1 MVIGE
6 NQDTRGRDSRIGAI
20 QILRAFAVILVLIF
34 HAQIFNLNGF
44 IGVDIFFVIS
54 GFVITRKLFL
64 EYENTKTISLKNFYF
79 GRINRLL
86 PPLITVLI
94 FSLILSTLILSPNGP
109 QQNAFKTFIGALLY
123 IPNLILPSVNSD
135 YFNKDVSLNPF
146 LHTWSL
152 GIEEQFYLLFP
163 VLLLLVLTFSRH
175 RSFKRNFSI
184 LIVCVFLLSFFSN
197 FLVPKKFTIPY
208 LAQNAFYS
216 PVTRFWE
223 LLLGVLTLMISSSVI
238 VRKIFSKKLLRH
250 FMLFLSVLSI
260 LLYLVFPLRIATDFR
275 VMAIPVLSTA
285 FLLLFANITS
295 QSDSFQVRNQK
306 TETIFYKILVSTGNA
321 SYSIYLWHWPFVV
334 LFKIA
339 FPQLNGAAFYGVCFS
354 LIPAFLSYKFVEGKF
369 AKWPLKRKVRVFQLG
384 GLYLASGIIFSVLY
398 LGMNAGWGLGWPLT
412 AHFGIRNNC
421 DHPPLKLAS
430 CRISPP
436 SSNGEILVVGDSQ
449 AWAIADGFISAAE
462 PKKLSVTVAAY
473 NNCPFVSELEQ
484 NLDLPCRSWNRDL
497 IRLLGSRQFDYVV
510 IANAGTYGNIDRKLY
525 KQLVIQLLDFG
536 LKVVFVLPPP
546 GGDTFSAAKSILV
559 SHGADTRYLPLS
571 DNGYKSIVTDVLKSE
586 LSKISLVDP
595 SSSLCRKELCVVAS
609 NGVEIYNDG
618 DHLSRDGALWISPIL
633 KAALK

>member
-1 MVIGE
+1 
-6 NQDTRGRDSRIGAI
+6 
-20 QILRAFAVILVLIF
+20 
-34 HAQIFNLNGF
+34 
-44 IGVDIFFVIS
+44 
-54 GFVITRKLFL
+54 
-64 EYENTKTISLKNFYF
+64 
-79 GRINRLL
+79 
-86 PPLITVLI
+86 
-94 FSLILSTLILSPNGP
+94 
-109 QQNAFKTFIGALLY
+109 
-123 IPNLILPSVNSD
+123 
-135 YFNKDVSLNPF
+135 
-146 LHTWSL
+146 
-152 GIEEQFYLLFP
+152 
-163 VLLLLVLTFSRH
+163 
-175 RSFKRNFSI
+175 
-184 LIVCVFLLSFFSN
+184 
-197 FLVPKKFTIPY
+197 
-208 LAQNAFYS
+208 
-216 PVTRFWE
+216 
-223 LLLGVLTLMISSSVI
+223 MISSSVI
-238 VRKIFSKKLLRH
+238 VRKIFAKKLLRH
-250 FMLFLSVLSI
+250 LMLFLSVLSI
-260 LLYLVFPLRIATDFR
+260 LLYLVLPLRIATDFR
-275 VMAIPVLSTA
+275 VMAIPVISTA
-285 FLLLFANITS
+285 LLLLFANITS

-339 FPQLNGAAFYGVCFS
+339 FPQLNGAAFYGVCIS
-354 LIPAFLSYKFVEGKF
+354 LIPAFLSYKFVEEKF
-369 AKWPLKRKVRVFQLG
+369 AKWPSKRKVRLFQLG
-384 GLYLASGIIFSVLY
+384 SLYLASSIIFSVLY

-436 SSNGEILVVGDSQ
+436 SSNGEILIVGDSQ

-484 NLDLPCRSWNRDL
+484 NLDLPCRSWNHDL
-497 IRLLGSRQFDYVV
+497 VGLLGSGQFDYVV

-571 DNGYKSIVTDVLKSE
+571 DNGYKRIITDVLKSE

-595 SSSLCRKELCVVAS
+595 SNLLCRKELCVVAS

-618 DHLSRDGALWISPIL
+618 DHLSRDGALRISPIL